1 MTDTRRDPARTL
13 RVATNRR
20 RFLKAIGTGV
30 LAPLVLPGSV
40 FGRDGGAA
48 PSGRITVGIIGTGN
62 QGNQHMRV
70 LLGMPDAQVVAVC
83 DPVRAKREAAKHRVD
98 DTYAQTRGG
107 ALRGCTAYADFRE
120 MVQRSDIDA
129 VFVASPEHWHALH
142 GIAALRGGM
151 DLYIEKALTTTIA
164 EGRALVKTARRY
176 DRVVQVGTQQR
187 SSGQFRLACE
197 LARNGY
203 LGKLHTI
210 KVGDPRGYPG
220 PQMRD
225 VPVPEGLD
233 YELWL
238 GPATWK
244 PYFPERLVNLKGW
257 MLTYDYTVGFQSG
270 WGQHDIDIAQ
280 WGNGT
285 DHTGP
290 IEVEGH
296 AVFPSDG
303 LNDTAMTWHTEYLY
317 ANGVRLIFTSDNE
330 NPHGIRF
337 EGTEGSVFVN
347 RRGIWSEP
355 ESLVKVHFKSS
366 AVRLNESHNHH
377 ANFLDCVKAR
387 RDPICRIEAGHHA
400 NVICNLSNIATRL
413 RRKLRWD
420 PAKERFTDD
429 DQANRML
436 TRAMRPPWRI

>member
-1 MTDTRRDPARTL
+1 MTDARGNPGGTV
-13 RVATNRR
+13 RVAASRR
-20 RFLKAIGTGV
+20 RFLKSMCAGV
-30 LAPLVLPGSV
+30 LAPLALPGSV
-40 FGRDGGAA
+40 FGRDGSAA
-48 PSGRITVGIIGTGN
+48 PSERISVGMIGTGN
-62 QGNQHMRV
+62 QGNQHIRV
-70 LLGMPDAQVVAVC
+70 LLGMPDAQIVAVC
-83 DPVRAKREAAKHRVD
+83 DPIRANREAARARVD
-98 DTYAQTRGG
+98 KAYAQTRGG

-120 MVQRSDIDA
+120 MVRRSDIDA

-164 EGRALVKTARRY
+164 EGQALVQTARRY
-176 DRVVQVGTQQR
+176 GSVVQVGTQQR

-210 KVGDPRGYPG
+210 TVGDPRGYPG
-220 PQMRD
+220 PPIRD
-225 VPVPEGLD
+225 VPIPDGVD
-233 YELWL
+233 YDLWL
-238 GPATWK
+238 GPAPWK

-270 WGQHDIDIAQ
+270 WGQHEIDIAQ

-290 IEVEGH
+290 VEVEGR

-303 LNDTAMTWHTEYLY
+303 LNDTAMTWHTEYRY
-317 ANGVRLIFTSDNE
+317 ASGVRLIFTSDNE

-347 RRGIWSEP
+347 R
-355 ESLVKVHFKSS
+355 KF
-366 AVRLNESHNHH
+366 
-377 ANFLDCVKAR
+377 
-387 RDPICRIEAGHHA
+387 
-400 NVICNLSNIATRL
+400 
-413 RRKLRWD
+413 
-420 PAKERFTDD
+420 
-429 DQANRML
+429 
-436 TRAMRPPWRI
+436 